1 MRNFLENSKLLKV
14 YLWVLNSEEEFQ
26 YALDIGANGIITDY
40 PLRLIQFI
48 ENNPKY
54 KTKLVR
60 PEKL

>member
-1 MRNFLENSKLLKV
+1 
-14 YLWVLNSEEEFQ
+14 VLNSEEEFQ

-48 ENNPKY
+48 ENNPEY